1 MAEGS
6 ALSGASLLIS
16 LGLVSRLLTFAANQ
30 ALLRL
35 LDAPLLGFAARLE
48 GFYLAV
54 VFFAREAVRVAV
66 QRQPGRVSGGGP
78 IGGKDGPGDGESK
91 DGGPKDSGGPADKSE
106 PKHASTPESKA
117 KAQTAEEGQ
126 AVVNISYIPP
136 LLGALVSLLLGYAM
150 LSDSPAHEQV
160 SFNEALALYA
170 LAAAL
175 ELLSEPAFALTQL
188 RLKLGTRAGAEALGG
203 AARCAATL
211 FSAWRASSG
220 GGAGAGVLPFAYGQV
235 AYGGVLLVVYGVVGL
250 GIARR
255 GGFSIFP
262 RSVRNITKKP
272 QEENRKGGAEERG
285 ANYLLGYLHKPT
297 LRLASSMAAQNT
309 IKHFLTQ
316 GDTLLVSLLSTPHAQ
331 GVYALASN
339 YGGLVA
345 RLLLQPVE
353 ESCRAYFSR
362 LLSDP
367 SRAAATRASADLAR
381 ILRVYLV
388 VAVPVVAIAP
398 LFAEPVLAVVAGR
411 KWADEAGSA
420 LAAYCAYIP
429 LLALNGVLEAFVASV
444 AGEGEVHRQSAAM
457 AGFSLVFGASAFVA
471 LRVLPVDAGV
481 GLVLANGVNM
491 LCRIAWCAW
500 FVGRY
505 FKGKGVR
512 FDVVGLLPGGVT
524 VGVCLVGR
532 YAIEKGVEVVGVE
545 GGFMGVLVMG
555 GMAVPVACLL

>member
-6 ALSGASLLIS
+6 ALRGASLLIS
-16 LGLVSRLLTFAANQ
+16 LGLVSKLLTFAANQ

-66 QRQPGRVSGGGP
+66 QRQPGRTS
-78 IGGKDGPGDGESK
+78 GDGSK
-91 DGGPKDSGGPADKSE
+91 DGGLKGENDEELKDDEHKGEEKPNDKNVSKDEQTPK
-106 PKHASTPESKA
+106 TR
-117 KAQTAEEGQ
+117 AQSAEEGQ

-136 LLGALVSLLLGYAM
+136 IIGALASLLIGYAM
-150 LSDSPAHEQV
+150 LSDSPDHGKV
-160 SFNEALALYA
+160 SFNDALFLYA
-170 LAAAL
+170 LAAGL

-188 RLKLGTRAGAEALGG
+188 RLRLGTRAGAEALGG

-211 FSAWRASSG
+211 GSAWEASRG

-235 AYGGVLLVVYGVVGL
+235 AYGGVLLAVYGAVGL
-250 GIARR
+250 GIARE

-262 RSVRNITKKP
+262 RPIRGIPKKA
-272 QEENRKGGAEERG
+272 QDGKEKGPTGEQG
-285 ANYLLGYLHKPT
+285 GNYLLGYLHKPT

-353 ESCRAYFSR
+353 ESCRTYFSR

-367 SRAAATRASADLAR
+367 SAAAARRASGDLGR

-388 VAVPVVAIAP
+388 VAVPIVAIAP
-398 LFAEPVLAVVAGR
+398 LFAKPALGVVAGQ
-411 KWADEAGSA
+411 KWADEAGGA

-444 AGEGEVHRQSAAM
+444 AGEGEVHKQSAAM

-471 LRVLPVDAGV
+471 LRVLPVEAGV

-500 FVGRY
+500 FVGGY
-505 FKGKGVR
+505 FRGKGVG
-512 FDVVGLLPGGVT
+512 FDAVGLLPGGMT

-532 YAIEKGVEVVGVE
+532 YVIEKGVEVVGVE
-545 GGFMGVLVMG
+545 GGLMGVLVMG